1 MLITHKINTI
11 LVFIL
16 MAFLGASAYFYN
28 LSWWW
33 LLVPSVLWFI
43 IAAIGSGLVW
53 TGYHIKTYCKNPS
66 EKARIVAITFDDG
79 PTPETLKV
87 LALLRQYNAKA
98 TFFCIGKQIEK
109 HPEIFKQVLAEGHT
123 VGNHTYTHLPTN
135 GFAQKTQWLQELK
148 LTDELILKN
157 SGKKAKFF
165 RPPYGV
171 TTPYLSQALKIT
183 GHKVIGWNIRSLDAV
198 IKDETKIFN
207 RIKTRLKPGS
217 IILLHDTSQKS
228 VNVLEQLLV
237 LLQQNNYEAVTVD
250 RLLNIPAY
258 EE

>member
-1 MLITHKINTI
+1 MLTHKTNTA
-11 LVFIL
+11 LFII
-16 MAFLGASAYFYN
+16 AFAVLFTASFYYNVPWWAYALTLIIY
-28 LSWWW
+28 L
-33 LLVPSVLWFI
+33 I

-53 TGYHIKTYCKNPS
+53 TGYHVKAYCRNPAEKN
-66 EKARIVAITFDDG
+66 KVVAITFDDG
-79 PTPETLKV
+79 PTEFTPHVLTLLK
-87 LALLRQYNAKA
+87 QYNVKA

-109 HPEIFKQVLAEGHT
+109 HPEILKQIVADGHT
-123 VGNHTYTHLPTN
+123 VGNHTYSHVPQLALYSKARLLHELEYTN
-135 GFAQKTQWLQELK
+135 G
-148 LTDELILKN
+148 LIKEY
-157 SGKKAKFF
+157 SGKQALFF

-171 TTPYLSQALKIT
+171 TQPRLAAALKQT

-198 IKDETKIFN
+198 IKSEEKIFQ
-207 RIKTRLKPGS
+207 RVKKQLRPGS

-237 LLQQNNYEAVTVD
+237 LLQQNNYEAVTVG

>member
-1 MLITHKINTI
+1 MLITHKINTV

-16 MAFLGASAYFYN
+16 MAFFGAAVYYYN
-28 LSWWW
+28 LSCWW
-33 LLVPSVLWFI
+33 LLVPPVLWFI

-53 TGYHIKTYCKNPS
+53 TGYHIKTYCKNPA
-66 EKARIVAITFDDG
+66 ENNKIVAITFDDG

-87 LALLRQYNAKA
+87 LDLLRQYNAKG

-109 HPEIFKQVLAEGHT
+109 YPEIFKQVLAEGHT

-135 GFAQKTQWLQELK
+135 GFAQKAQWLQELK
-148 LTDELILKN
+148 LTDELILIN
-157 SGKKAKFF
+157 SGRKAKFF

-171 TTPYLSQALKIT
+171 TTPYMAQALKAT

-198 IKDETKIFN
+198 IKDETTIFN